1 MAFCHE
7 WADGRRSLQV
17 GTDGVVI
24 KVDDLEL
31 RERLGAT
38 SKCPR
43 WAIAFKFPA
52 EQATTRLLQI
62 DVNVGRTGAV
72 TPFAVLAPVRLG
84 GSTVQLATLHN
95 AQEIA
100 RKDLRAGDMVLV
112 EKGGDVIP
120 KIVKAIAS
128 RRPTGPDAPPPFVM
142 PTRCP
147 ACGTELHRPEGE
159 VVWRC
164 MNTTC
169 PAKLRRGLLHF
180 SSRRAMDIEGLG
192 EALVDQLVD
201 RGLVRDFSDLYTL
214 DAPALEGLERM
225 GRRSAANVLE
235 QIERSKTN
243 EFWRVVYAL
252 GIRHVGERAA
262 QVLARAY
269 PIIDALMSASVES
282 LEAVPEIGPVVARSV
297 RAFLDE
303 RRNREVITRLR
314 AAGAQMAATV
324 GETTPGTGA
333 LAGKVFVLTGTLES
347 RTRSEA
353 ARAIEALG
361 GKVSALVT
369 KKTSYVVAGAEPG
382 SKWDKARSLGVET
395 LDEAGFLK
403 LIIGGE
409 TERLRRKS

>member
-1 MAFCHE
+1 M
-7 WADGRRSLQV
+7 
-17 GTDGVVI
+17 
-24 KVDDLEL
+24 
-31 RERLGAT
+31 
-38 SKCPR
+38 
-43 WAIAFKFPA
+43 
-52 EQATTRLLQI
+52 
-62 DVNVGRTGAV
+62 
-72 TPFAVLAPVRLG
+72 
-84 GSTVQLATLHN
+84 
-95 AQEIA
+95 
-100 RKDLRAGDMVLV
+100 
-112 EKGGDVIP
+112 IP

-147 ACGTELHRPEGE
+147 TCGTELHRPEGE

-169 PAKLRRGLLHF
+169 PAKVRRGLLHF

-269 PIIDALMSASVES
+269 LTIDALMSASVES

-395 LDEAGFLK
+395 LDEAQFLK

-409 TERLRRKS
+409 TERLRRKSSGQD